1 MIILCRSGAS
11 TKHRKN
17 NTIGYR
23 GIGFKSVVNY
33 SNIVHLYSGDIKATF
48 SKMLTQKEIPEAEN
62 VPLIRIPHN
71 FEGNEYIKY
80 IYEYLRNE
88 YTTIFIFEVNNNC
101 LLDEIEMFDSSCM
114 LFLRNIKEIIFDS
127 KSRENVFLTRNNQ
140 IEDNIKMVQLIGTED
155 NQNWLVY
162 NDSKNNVMETYMRQE
177 TENRKTEALRSS
189 LFVACFSEVNNSFPM
204 WGYYAADHKGICL
217 GYNLYELVKKYQ
229 CMPVIYSDKLIF
241 YREDSSEKNILANTL
256 TKSDEWI
263 HEKEWRI
270 VIKDDINIGKSGI
283 IKDFVLPREI
293 YIGCRQQETVAEN
306 NNNRMLH
313 SKKENEMYADLDEIL
328 QWAENNYIDVYMPII
343 SRKEYKMIDRALRLI

>member
-1 MIILCRSGAS
+1 MNENTALYRAIEQAVILPCAGEMDSIADVECDFSETYKKKVNRLIKDRS
-11 TKHRKN
+11 RP
-17 NTIGYR
+17 Y
-23 GIGFKSVVNY
+23 Y
-33 SNIVHLYSGDIKATF
+33 
-48 SKMLTQKEIPEAEN
+48 
-62 VPLIRIPHN
+62 PLI
-71 FEGNEYIKY
+71 KTT
-80 IYEYLRNE
+80 LRK
-88 YTTIFIFEVNNNC
+88 TIFIIAAVLMMSTITVAAVPQLREWFVGLFVSQNENNADVHAVQGAIPADDMN
-101 LLDEIEMFDSSCM
+101 DEFIYYEPTFIPKGFVEES
-114 LFLRNIKEIIFDS
+114 RIKDIAHLGIDYRFKNKIIFYS
-127 KSRENVFLTRNNQ
+127 QSPLTATH
-140 IEDNIKMVQLIGTED
+140 NID
-155 NQNWLVY
+155 
-162 NDSKNNVMETYMRQE
+162 

>member
-1 MIILCRSGAS
+1 MQEARNVILD
-11 TKHRKN
+11 
-17 NTIGYR
+17 
-23 GIGFKSVVNY
+23 
-33 SNIVHLYSGDIKATF
+33 NIDK
-48 SKMLTQKEIPEAEN
+48 TQK
-62 VPLIRIPHN
+62 
-71 FEGNEYIKY
+71 
-80 IYEYLRNE
+80 IYRYSRGLNRDLRNLE
-88 YTTIFIFEVNNNC
+88 NHQLWLSSAFNFNDPYDC
-101 LLDEIEMFDSSCM
+101 LVTVDCGLKASYPKSQ
-114 LFLRNIKEIIFDS
+114 RKEA
-127 KSRENVFLTRNNQ
+127 
-140 IEDNIKMVQLIGTED
+140 
-155 NQNWLVY
+155 
-162 NDSKNNVMETYMRQE
+162 METYMRQE

-270 VIKDDINIGKSGI
+270 VIN
-283 IKDFVLPREI
+283 
-293 YIGCRQQETVAEN
+293 IGCRQQETVAEN